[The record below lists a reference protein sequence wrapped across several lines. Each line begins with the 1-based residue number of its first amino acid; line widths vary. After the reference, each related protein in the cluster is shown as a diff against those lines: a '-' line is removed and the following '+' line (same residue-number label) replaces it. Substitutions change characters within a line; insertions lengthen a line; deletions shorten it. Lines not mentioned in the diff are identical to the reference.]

1 MKRNWLD
8 VISLI
13 LIIIGG
19 INWGLVG
26 FFGID
31 LIGMIFGELSVV
43 TRTIFVLV
51 GLAAIYSL
59 VLFWKL
65 RTEDD

>member
-31 LIGMIFGELSVV
+31 LIGMIFGELSVIS
-43 TRTIFVLV
+43 RTIFVLV

-65 RTEDD
+65 RTDDD